1 MGKTIQAFLDDA
13 GKVTRWPKKK
23 AEKLA
28 VLEYLQGKI
37 PRSTE
42 FTEREINTLL
52 DEWHL
57 FHDFALLRREL
68 YNNFLI
74 DRTPDCRKYWVPEG
88 K

>member
-1 MGKTIQAFLDDA
+1 MGKTIQAFVDDA
-13 GKVTRWPKKK
+13 GRVKRWPKKK
-23 AEKLA
+23 AEKLV

-37 PRSTE
+37 LRSKEYTE
-42 FTEREINTLL
+42 TEINTLL

-68 YNNFLI
+68 YDNFLV
-74 DRTPDCRKYWVPEG
+74 DRTPDCRKYWISEE